1 VSYKAWNCRDRQRGN
16 KGCKNRSIKE
26 DVLLGAIAEALG
38 VERVEREPFEELV
51 ERVLVDSGKIRVEVR
66 R

>member
-1 VSYKAWNCRDRQRGN
+1 M
-16 KGCKNRSIKE
+16 
-26 DVLLGAIAEALG
+26 LLGAIAEALG

-51 ERVLVDSGKIRVEVR
+51 ERVLIDSGKIRVEVR